1 MISVGFKT
9 DKGNMRSGNEDSIFV
24 MPEQQLYI
32 VADGVGGHNSG
43 ELASRMAVGYM
54 AQYVA
59 LNPLSA
65 VESKKDLKTYFL
77 RCFQGA
83 NELIHS
89 KSLEEEN
96 NNGMATTTVMCYLNG
111 EDCYIINVGDSRAYL
126 VREGVMRQLT
136 EDHTLVQDMLRSGL
150 LSKEEALT
158 HPDRNMITKA
168 IGGEDS
174 IEPDFYRFETCP
186 GDVILLCTD
195 GLYSEVPAERI
206 LQLASGYESMH
217 QLAKKLVEEA
227 NEAGGKDNI
236 SVVCIRIGG

>member
-9 DKGNMRSGNEDSIFV
+9 DKGMMRSGNEDSLFV
-24 MPEQQLYI
+24 LPDQQLYI

-43 ELASRMAVGYM
+43 ELASRMSVGYM

-59 LNPLSA
+59 MNPLSA
-65 VESKKDLKTYFL
+65 VQSKRDLKKYFL
-77 RCFQGA
+77 DCFQGA
-83 NELIHS
+83 NELIYRKS
-89 KSLEEEN
+89 KEEEGN
-96 NNGMATTTVMCYLNG
+96 SGMATTTVLCYLDST
-111 EDCYIINVGDSRAYL
+111 DCYVVNVGDSRAYL
-126 VREGVMRQLT
+126 VRDKVMRQLT

-150 LSKEEALT
+150 LTKEEAKT
-158 HPDRNMITKA
+158 HPDRNMITRA
-168 IGGEDS
+168 IGGEET

-195 GLYSEVPAERI
+195 GLYGEVSADKI
-206 LQLASGYESMH
+206 LALASEYTSMH
-217 QLAKKLVEEA
+217 QLAKRLVDEA